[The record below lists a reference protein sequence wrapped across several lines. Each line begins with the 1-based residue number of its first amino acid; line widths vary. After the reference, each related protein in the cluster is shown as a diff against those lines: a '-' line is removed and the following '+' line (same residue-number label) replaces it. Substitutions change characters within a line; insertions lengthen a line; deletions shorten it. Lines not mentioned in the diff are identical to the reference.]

1 MTINPAGP
9 AGGRTPPAQ
18 GAPREQNTRDPRLEA
33 DGVVRGDRVEISSEA
48 RALAAE
54 GDVDRVPFTET
65 RLQELRELVAS
76 GHYDRPEVVA
86 ELARRLADSGDL
98 G

>member
-1 MTINPAGP
+1 MTINPTGP
-9 AGGRTPPAQ
+9 AGGKTPPAQ
-18 GAPREQNTRDPRLEA
+18 GTPRDQSPLDSRVES

-54 GDVDRVPFTET
+54 GGVDRVPFTET
-65 RLQELRELVAS
+65 RLQEIRELIAS
-76 GHYDRPEVVA
+76 GHYDRPDVVA
-86 ELARRLADSGDL
+86 ELAQRLADSGDL

>member
-1 MTINPAGP
+1 MTINPTGP
-9 AGGRTPPAQ
+9 AGGSTTPAQ
-18 GAPREQNTRDPRLEA
+18 GTPRDQNARDSRIESEGP
-33 DGVVRGDRVEISSEA
+33 VRGDRVDISSEA

-65 RLQELRELVAS
+65 RLQELRELIAS
-76 GHYDRPEVVA
+76 GHYDRPDVVA
-86 ELARRLADSGDL
+86 ELAQRLTDSGDL